1 MLSHKSKVGGGEVDP
16 QNPLDRILVKVFRST
31 QTAGPPKST
40 DLEHPKPLNTA
51 ARMYME
57 NNASRALRNYH

>member
-1 MLSHKSKVGGGEVDP
+1 MLSRKSEVGGGEVDP

-31 QTAGPPKST
+31 QTAGPSKST
-40 DLEHPKPLNTA
+40 DLEHPKPNTA
-51 ARMYME
+51 ARVYME